1 MGVHRYRVWSGA
13 MPTTA
18 ALVSISTGTAIK
30 TILQLTAPATR
41 QLVICGWGMTFDDP
55 PGADA
60 VFELVETD
68 VAATVTAHVASG
80 INKLL
85 PGIPASLLTLGAS
98 ATGYNGTV
106 EGAITTVRVFD
117 TLSVSSVS
125 AEAAPLMSFYK
136 NFEQTGIP
144 PVVDI
149 SKNLRVRAT
158 TPTTAV
164 DMRCFVDIEE

>member
-1 MGVHRYRVWSGA
+1 MGVHRYRIWNGP

-18 ALVSISTGTAIK
+18 GFASVSTGTAIK
-30 TILQLTAPATR
+30 TMLQIATPSTR
-41 QLVICGWGMTFDDP
+41 QVVVTGWGMTFDDP
-55 PGADA
+55 PGADSI
-60 VFELVETD
+60 FELIETD

-80 INKLL
+80 LVKLL
-85 PGIPASLLTLGAS
+85 PGIPASLLTLGVS
-98 ATGYNGTV
+98 ATGYTASAEGTPT
-106 EGAITTVRVFD
+106 ATRSFD
-117 TLSVSSVS
+117 MLAMSSVS
-125 AEAAPLMSFYK
+125 AEAGPFLTFYR

-149 SKNLRVRAT
+149 SKFLRVRAT